1 LPGKAGT
8 PIVII
13 CKDIAALVPRA
24 NHAIKSTLKFVLY
37 SVNNRNLFQFVVKK
51 DSEIAPRRR
60 VLRRAQDVVSL
71 SNHGGR
77 GEVCMKDIILNKT
90 LCELCGEYSFTVK
103 PEEPK
108 K

>member
-13 CKDIAALVPRA
+13 CKDIAALAPR
-24 NHAIKSTLKFVLY
+24 AIKSTLKFVLY

-60 VLRRAQDVVSL
+60 R
-71 SNHGGR
+71 GR